1 MFYKTL
7 EIELADKK
15 GQWQPMQNKH
25 ILYGITKRVID
36 VLFSIT
42 AIILLLPLIIF
53 IAIKTKFSS
62 PGNVFYSQQRVGYK
76 GATFAIYKF
85 RSMYADA
92 EVNGPQLSSDTD
104 GRITPWGK
112 IMRKWRLDEIPQLW
126 NIIKGDMSLVGPRP
140 ERQFYTNQLIQIV
153 PNYASLFLV
162 KPGLTSLGMI
172 EFGYASNLNELIER
186 AEYDLI
192 YIQKRSFLLDMTII
206 LKTFLI
212 ILLGK
217 GK

>member
-25 ILYGITKRVID
+25 ILYGITTRVID

-62 PGNVFYSQQRVGYK
+62 PGSVFYSQQRVGYK
-76 GATFAIYKF
+76 GVPFTIYKF
-85 RSMYADA
+85 RSMSADA
-92 EVNGPQLSSDTD
+92 EVNGPQLSSDAD
-104 GRITPWGK
+104 DRITPWGK

-186 AEYDLI
+186 VEYDLI
-192 YIQKRSFLLDMTII
+192 YIQKRSFLLDMDII